1 MRGSRPGH
9 ETWLPVG
16 RSLPRASRHVSAA
29 AATLLVLCA
38 IAAALGPGARWVRAL
53 EGVGFVALAGAV
65 SRTLGRRLQPLHQ
78 PPHGWLL
85 VDDGGL
91 HRVDRATRITLVEWA
106 EPFGVTVLASADR
119 ATILIAVTSPG
130 ATRYIPAT
138 VRDAEDASAAVT
150 ILERATTAAAC
161 DLREGDDAALSA
173 GDAEKLLA
181 AIGRHAAAALDRVY
195 LSDASGHAVV
205 LDRSELRV
213 GTRRI
218 DLSAPLEWRAS
229 LFQERGVL
237 TASICQATWVRQGE
251 VEIILVSPLAADGT
265 WMGDAN
271 VAVRAAGRGPAAKR
285 AVAHDFYASPRPWRG
300 SRPRATRATPSIAS
314 SCCPCDARST
324 VRREPPGWWRHP
336 RGRGRRVGHSVPSG
350 KFVGNCCHS
359 ELGNCCHPERSEGP
373 HSGNMAGFRPMGRG
387 WSNARRTSCTS
398 SRVCR

>member
-16 RSLPRASRHVSAA
+16 RSLPRGSRHVSAA

-38 IAAALGPGARWVRAL
+38 IAAALGSSARWVRAL

-65 SRTLGRRLQPLHQ
+65 SHTLGRRRQ

-85 VDDGGL
+85 VDDAGL
-91 HRVDRATRITLVEWA
+91 HRVDRATRVTVVEWA

-119 ATILIAVTSPG
+119 ATILIAVTSPR

-150 ILERATTAAAC
+150 ILGRATTAAAS

-173 GDAEKLLA
+173 ADAERLLA
-181 AIGRHAAAALDRVY
+181 AIGRRAPASLDRVY

-205 LDRSELRV
+205 LDRTELRV

-237 TASICQATWVRQGE
+237 TASICQATWVRQGD
-251 VEIILVSPLAADGT
+251 VEIILVVAPGGRRDVDGRRERR
-265 WMGDAN
+265 GP
-271 VAVRAAGRGPAAKR
+271 RRGPGPAAKR
-285 AVAHDFYASPRPWRG
+285 AVAHDLRLTQAVAGEPPPRDARHAIDRVFMLPLRRALDRAPRASRVAAPPRP
-300 SRPRATRATPSIAS
+300 RPEGRA
-314 SCCPCDARST
+314 
-324 VRREPPGWWRHP
+324 
-336 RGRGRRVGHSVPSG
+336 
-350 KFVGNCCHS
+350 
-359 ELGNCCHPERSEGP
+359 
-373 HSGNMAGFRPMGRG
+373 
-387 WSNARRTSCTS
+387 
-398 SRVCR
+398 

>member
-1 MRGSRPGH
+1 MRGSRPCH

-16 RSLPRASRHVSAA
+16 RSLPRGSRHVSAA
-29 AATLLVLCA
+29 AATILVLCA
-38 IAAALGPGARWVRAL
+38 IAAALGSSARWVRAL

-65 SRTLGRRLQPLHQ
+65 SHTLGRRRQ

-85 VDDGGL
+85 VDDAGL
-91 HRVDRATRITLVEWA
+91 HRVDRATRATVVEWA

-119 ATILIAVTSPG
+119 ATLLLAVTSPR

-150 ILERATTAAAC
+150 ILERATTAAAS

-173 GDAEKLLA
+173 ADAERLLA
-181 AIGRHAAAALDRVY
+181 AIGRRAAAALDRVY

-205 LDRSELRV
+205 LDRTELRV

-265 WMGDAN
+265 WMVDAN
-271 VAVRAAGRGPAAKR
+271 VAVRAAGQGPAAKR
-285 AVAHDFYASPRPWRG
+285 AVAHDLRLTQAVAGEPPPRDARHAIDRVFMLPLR
-300 SRPRATRATPSIAS
+300 RALDRAPRA
-314 SCCPCDARST
+314 
-324 VRREPPGWWRHP
+324 
-336 RGRGRRVGHSVPSG
+336 
-350 KFVGNCCHS
+350 
-359 ELGNCCHPERSEGP
+359 
-373 HSGNMAGFRPMGRG
+373 
-387 WSNARRTSCTS
+387 
-398 SRVCR
+398 SRVAAPPPRARPEGRA

>member
-1 MRGSRPGH
+1 MRGSRSGH

-16 RSLPRASRHVSAA
+16 RSPRGSRHVSAA
-29 AATLLVLCA
+29 AATVLVLCA
-38 IAAALGPGARWVRAL
+38 IAAALGSSARWVRAL

-65 SRTLGRRLQPLHQ
+65 SHTFGRRRQ

-85 VDDGGL
+85 VDDAGL
-91 HRVDRATRITLVEWA
+91 HRVERATRVTVVEWA

-119 ATILIAVTSPG
+119 ATILIAVTSPR

-150 ILERATTAAAC
+150 ILGRATTAAAS

-173 GDAEKLLA
+173 ADAERLIA
-181 AIGRHAAAALDRVY
+181 AIGRRAPASLDRVY

-205 LDRSELRV
+205 LDRTELRV

-237 TASICQATWVRQGE
+237 TASICQATWVRQGD

-271 VAVRAAGRGPAAKR
+271 VAVRAAGQGPAAKR
-285 AVAHDFYASPRPWRG
+285 AVAHDLRLTQAVAGEPPPRDARHAIDRVFMLPLRRALDRAPRASRVAAPPPRP
-300 SRPRATRATPSIAS
+300 RPEGRA
-314 SCCPCDARST
+314 
-324 VRREPPGWWRHP
+324 
-336 RGRGRRVGHSVPSG
+336 
-350 KFVGNCCHS
+350 
-359 ELGNCCHPERSEGP
+359 
-373 HSGNMAGFRPMGRG
+373 
-387 WSNARRTSCTS
+387 
-398 SRVCR
+398 